1 MSSARWCLSVVDYRC
16 APEPFLETSRCQF
29 ITENFSHPRLAS
41 GERLRHRNCF
51 QKVNCC
57 MYTSTT
63 IPRNKSGEIVLLFFG
78 GINTTHMCGA
88 RMGSETWKQPLRE
101 RRWRGYQTHHC
112 GTEHKRVPWLSL
124 VRLSFPSF
132 DFCTHTHTRL
142 RIHWNRLQSASSA
155 QKVVI
160 RNSPERNHSDETIYS
175 WMLLALWASKRSFV
189 LFRDNCLKASSLFL
203 FVIEISTEKTIF
215 ALRSLN
221 FARCRSKTT
230 PTTYLCHNDVSRRH
244 MKF

>member
-1 MSSARWCLSVVDYRC
+1 MRVGVCRSLITDACRSPFSKLPDVNLSRKTAPSSS
-16 APEPFLETSRCQF
+16 
-29 ITENFSHPRLAS
+29 LAS

-160 RNSPERNHSDETIYS
+160 RNSPERITPTRQFIHGCC
-175 WMLLALWASKRSFV
+175 WLRASKRSFV

-203 FVIEISTEKTIF
+203 FVIEISTVKPIF